1 MLRDVNLS
9 CGEEESGGDRAAQS
23 QAVRG
28 TGRGQSRARASSGR
42 RKVTYGFHLVEGRM
56 PHGREDRHVA
66 EFRRLDDEAVRRG
79 SKDDISCVVVRLH

>member
-1 MLRDVNLS
+1 MFS
-9 CGEEESGGDRAAQS
+9 CCQVGEEESGGDLAVQAQAA
-23 QAVRG
+23 RE
-28 TGRGQSRARASSGR
+28 TGRGTSRARASSGR

-56 PHGREDRHVA
+56 PHGMEDRHVA